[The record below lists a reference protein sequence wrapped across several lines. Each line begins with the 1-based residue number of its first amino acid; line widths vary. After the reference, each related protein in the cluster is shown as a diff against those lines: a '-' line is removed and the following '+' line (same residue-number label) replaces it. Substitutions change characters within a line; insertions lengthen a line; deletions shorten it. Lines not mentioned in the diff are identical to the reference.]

1 MVESR
6 GGLISVSPT
15 SPVGKG
21 ARETLY
27 IGGALTEYPGACLS
41 RRFMLGAVALYHD
54 EGDDF
59 HDLIFYNGILRET
72 QCHIQTR
79 EPASPSLLPYRY
91 TPLIEH
97 F

>member
-1 MVESR
+1 
-6 GGLISVSPT
+6 
-15 SPVGKG
+15 
-21 ARETLY
+21 
-27 IGGALTEYPGACLS
+27 
-41 RRFMLGAVALYHD
+41 MLGAVALYHD
-54 EGDDF
+54 EGDAS

-72 QCHIQTR
+72 QCHMQTR